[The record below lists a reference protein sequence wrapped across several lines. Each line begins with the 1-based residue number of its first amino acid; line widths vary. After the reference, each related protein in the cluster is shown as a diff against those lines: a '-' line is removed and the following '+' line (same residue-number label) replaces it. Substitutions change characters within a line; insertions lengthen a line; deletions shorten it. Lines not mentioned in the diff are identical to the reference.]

1 MGVFGE
7 DARIVGL
14 VIVSRC
20 GDFGIV
26 GGCGIACER
35 DDTCGGDEFSG
46 MTINHR
52 ESSRSE
58 GHTAFRVQIKYRIS
72 VRLR

>member
-1 MGVFGE
+1 
-7 DARIVGL
+7 
-14 VIVSRC
+14 
-20 GDFGIV
+20 
-26 GGCGIACER
+26 
-35 DDTCGGDEFSG
+35 